1 LRGVTKDVAINF
13 QFLPANESAKLV
25 GTAQL
30 KRLDFGAGQGDWKS
44 TEWIADPVKISFAL
58 VLNPKH

>member
-1 LRGVTKDVAINF
+1 MMTKRRPLVA
-13 QFLPANESAKLV
+13 ATHGSAKLT

-44 TEWIADPVKISFAL
+44 TEWIADPVRISFAL
-58 VLNPKH
+58 ALNPKP